1 MLCEQ
6 LTSTQTILTMNRL
19 LLFVSFALVLSSCS
33 SSDEFSRE
41 RFVERY
47 QPTTAPPISPG
58 LPDTGIVA
66 IGDSVILAVWGVP
79 EFNLR
84 TIVKP
89 NGSIS
94 IPLVG
99 QIVASGRTRCD
110 LSDYIKKR
118 LTEFIRGEQTVSVEV
133 VTPLPRITVL
143 GMVARPM
150 SFPATTGLPL
160 LEVMSL
166 AGGWTDQA
174 DLRFVKIGRKPSSG
188 MGESVSDIN
197 LEANIERGDLQS
209 LPMIQPGDIVI
220 VPKKDSFA
228 RDISDFL
235 RDALLFVGFFNLVK

>member
-1 MLCEQ
+1 
-6 LTSTQTILTMNRL
+6 MNKL
-19 LLFVSFALVLSSCS
+19 LLVVSLALFLFSCG
-33 SSDEFSRE
+33 SSDESTRD
-41 RFVERY
+41 RLGARY
-47 QPTTAPPISPG
+47 QPALAP
-58 LPDTGIVA
+58 LPAAGVADTGNVA
-66 IGDSVILAVWGVP
+66 IGDSVNLAVWGVP

-89 NGSIS
+89 NGMIS

-99 QIVASGRTRCD
+99 QIVAGGKTRSE

-118 LTEFIRGEQTVSVEV
+118 LSEFIRGEQRVSIEI

-143 GMVARPM
+143 GMVAHPM
-150 SFPATTGLPL
+150 SFPATTELPL
-160 LEVMSL
+160 LEVMSI

-174 DLRFVKIGRKPSSG
+174 DLRFVRVGRKLTAG
-188 MGESVSDIN
+188 TREIVTDIN
-197 LEANIERGDLQS
+197 LEASVEKGDLQS
-209 LPMIQPGDIVI
+209 LPMIQPGDVII